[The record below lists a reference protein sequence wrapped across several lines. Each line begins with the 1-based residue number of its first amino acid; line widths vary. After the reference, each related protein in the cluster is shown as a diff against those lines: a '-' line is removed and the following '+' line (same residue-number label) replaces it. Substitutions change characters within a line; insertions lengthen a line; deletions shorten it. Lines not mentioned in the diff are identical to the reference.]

1 MKRYP
6 NRSMLVLVLAA
17 AAIAQARA
25 QSSVQ
30 AQTPTQATGDL
41 ANPVAALSL
50 DRLSVTRERPLF
62 SPSRRPPPPP
72 PVPIASAPPP
82 PPPPPNLTLFGVVM
96 DDEDARAVVQTGTG
110 SRSGGCASEMISTG
124 GR

>member
-50 DRLSVTRERPLF
+50 DRLSVTREAAPVLSQPPAPASSTCPDCKRSSTTSAAAKPDLI
-62 SPSRRPPPPP
+62 RR
-72 PVPIASAPPP
+72 
-82 PPPPPNLTLFGVVM
+82 G
-96 DDEDARAVVQTGTG
+96 DG
-110 SRSGGCASEMISTG
+110 
-124 GR
+124 

>member
-30 AQTPTQATGDL
+30 AQIPTQATGDL

-50 DRLSVTRERPLF
+50 DRLSATRERPLF

-72 PVPIASAPPP
+72 PAPIANAPPP
-82 PPPPPNLTLFGVVM
+82 PPPPPKLTLFGVVM

-110 SRSGGCASEMISTG
+110 R
-124 GR
+124 